1 MAVTYETLMNWKIP
15 DVKVPHT
22 KRDTMLY
29 ALGLG
34 FGADP
39 LDEKQL
45 RFVYEKNLLS
55 LPTMAVVLGAP
66 GSWIRETGCDYT
78 KLLHGEQGIV
88 MHRPIPVE
96 GTLIGRTKVV
106 GVIDKGQGKG
116 ALVYTTRELT
126 DASSGALICAQTS
139 TVFLRGDGGLGG
151 PSGPTKPIHELPDR
165 APDKSHDIPTLPQ
178 QALIYRLSGD
188 YNPLH
193 ADPAVGRAAGFKMP
207 ILHGLCTF
215 GICGHAVLKAFCD
228 YDPARLKS
236 FALRF
241 TSPVMPGETIRTE
254 MWKDGNVVSFRAT
267 VVERNVVAVNN
278 GRAEIA

>member
-1 MAVTYETLMNWKIP
+1 MPVTYETLMNWKVP
-15 DVKVPHT
+15 EVGVPHT

-34 FGADP
+34 FGVDP

-45 RFVYEKNLLS
+45 RFVYEKNLLA
-55 LPTMAVVLGAP
+55 LPTMTVVLGAP
-66 GSWIRETGCDYT
+66 GSWLRETGCDYT
-78 KLLHGEQGIV
+78 KLLHGEQGIR
-88 MHRPIPVE
+88 MHRPVPVE

-106 GVIDKGQGKG
+106 GVVDKGPGKG
-116 ALVYTTRELT
+116 ALVYTTRALT
-126 DASSGALICAQTS
+126 DAATGALVCEQESTS
-139 TVFLRGDGGLGG
+139 FLRGDGGLGG
-151 PSGPTKPIHELPDR
+151 PAGPTKPVHELPSR
-165 APDKSHDIPTLPQ
+165 APEKTVDIATLPQ

-193 ADPAVGRAAGFKMP
+193 SDPAVGRAAGFKMP
-207 ILHGLCTF
+207 ILHGLCTY
-215 GICGHAVLKAFCD
+215 GICGHAVLKAYCD
-228 YDPARLKS
+228 YDPARFKS

-278 GRAEIA
+278 GRAEIG

>member
-1 MAVTYETLMNWKIP
+1 MPVTYETLMNWKVP
-15 DVKVPHT
+15 EVGVPHT

-45 RFVYEKNLLS
+45 RFVYEKNLLA
-55 LPTMAVVLGAP
+55 LPTMTVVLGAP

-78 KLLHGEQGIV
+78 KLLHGEQGIR
-88 MHRPIPVE
+88 MLRPVPVE

-106 GVIDKGQGKG
+106 GVVDKGPGKG
-116 ALVYTTRELT
+116 ALVYTTRALT
-126 DASSGALICAQTS
+126 DAATGALVCEQESTS
-139 TVFLRGDGGLGG
+139 FLRGDGGLGG
-151 PSGPTKPIHELPDR
+151 PAGPTKPVHELPSR
-165 APDKSHDIPTLPQ
+165 APEKTLDIATLPQ

-193 ADPAVGRAAGFKMP
+193 SDPAVGRAAGFKMP
-207 ILHGLCTF
+207 ILHGLCTY
-215 GICGHAVLKAFCD
+215 GICGHAVLKAYCD
-228 YDPARLKS
+228 YDPARFKS

-241 TSPVMPGETIRTE
+241 TAPVMPGETIRTE

-278 GRAEIA
+278 GRAEIG